1 MKHMKYILPLLMSL
15 STAAYSAAEKPNI
28 IVILT
33 DDLGWADIGAQ
44 GVQKDIRT
52 PNIDLLAAGGLRATN
67 GYVTSPQCV
76 PSRAGLLTGRTP
88 SRFGVDS
95 NGSALGGFDTQ
106 ETIASRLKKAGYAT
120 GMTGKWHLG
129 PQNKIVTHGF
139 DEVFCNQGAGSGQK
153 SWANFDF
160 EGNTTKGEYIDC
172 PLYHIEAN
180 TAAACA
186 FIKSHKEQPF
196 FFYLAYRAP
205 HPPLDATPK
214 YLERFPGEMPERR
227 RECLAMMSAV
237 DDGVGQVM
245 ESLRKNGLES
255 KTLIFF
261 LSDNGA
267 ALHVLKEDIK
277 PISAGGWG
285 GSINEPMNGE
295 KGMLT
300 EGGIREPW
308 LAYWKGRIPAGQ
320 VYDHPVISYDVA
332 ATAVALAGL
341 PHDPVLDGVNL
352 LPFFTGKEKAAPH
365 ERIYWRWV
373 DQAAVREGKWK
384 LLVGGQRSF
393 LYNLEADPG
402 EKRNLFANQP
412 ELAKNLRAKL
422 DTWALELKPA
432 GLSTKGMAKIWE
444 GYYDYYLD
452 GKPAPKETIVEKTEG
467 DNEGKQRR
475 KQKAK
480 SAAAGTEE
488 SE

>member
-1 MKHMKYILPLLMSL
+1 MKYILLLIMAL
-15 STAAYSAAEKPNI
+15 STAAFSAAEKPNI
-28 IVILT
+28 IVIFT
-33 DDLGWADIGAQ
+33 DDLGWADLGTQ
-44 GVQKDIRT
+44 GVRKDVRT
-52 PNIDLLAAGGLRATN
+52 PNLDLLAAGGLRATS

-88 SRFGVDS
+88 SRFGVES
-95 NGSALGGFDTQ
+95 NGSSLEGFDAE

-129 PQNKIVTHGF
+129 TQNKIVTHGF
-139 DEVFCNQGAGSGQK
+139 DDVFCNQGQGAK
-153 SWANFDF
+153 AWANFDF
-160 EGNTTKGEYIDC
+160 EGKTTKGGYIDS
-172 PLYHIEAN
+172 PLYHLEAN
-180 TAAACA
+180 TAAACT
-186 FIKSHKEQPF
+186 FIKRHKEQPF

-205 HPPLDATPK
+205 HPPFDATPK

-227 RECLAMMSAV
+227 RQCLAMISAV

-245 ESLRKNGLES
+245 ESLRNHGLES
-255 KTLIFF
+255 NTLIFF
-261 LSDNGA
+261 MGDNGA

-277 PISAGGWG
+277 PITAGGWG

-320 VYDHPVISYDVA
+320 VYEHPVISCDVA

-352 LPFFTGKEKAAPH
+352 LPFFTGETKAAPH

-393 LYNLEADPG
+393 LYDLEADPG
-402 EKRNLFANQP
+402 EKRNLLADQP
-412 ELAKNLRAKL
+412 ELAKALRTKL
-422 DTWALELKPA
+422 DTWAQELKPA
-432 GLSTKGMAKIWE
+432 GLSTKGMAKVWE
-444 GYYDYYLD
+444 SYYDYYLD
-452 GKPAPKETIVEKTEG
+452 GKPAPAQNLFEKTEG
-467 DNEGKQRR
+467 DEDPKKRR

-480 SAAAGTEE
+480 NTATGTDE